1 MPRTIVYRR
10 SGRSTDAT
18 DDLGRFSGPIYTPME
33 GDQGGGK
40 SSTDDYQT
48 RLVKYIP
55 GESLAFYGPLS
66 SIIAE
71 NAVALIVA
79 TGIGVIGTVLY
90 LRQSSRHL
98 KDPERPLPHYY
109 VLSGIAFLVWA
120 LCINAPLATLLG
132 ISSLWKNVIL
142 ACTVFL
148 FPLIDDELAYRGL

>member
-1 MPRTIVYRR
+1 MLI
-10 SGRSTDAT
+10 
-18 DDLGRFSGPIYTPME
+18 E
-33 GDQGGGK
+33 GDQGGGDSPK
-40 SSTDDYQT
+40 DDYQT

-66 SIIAE
+66 SLIAE

-98 KDPERPLPHYY
+98 KAPERPLPHYY
-109 VLSGIAFLVWA
+109 ALSAFAFLVWA

-132 ISSLWKNVIL
+132 ISSLWKNLIL

-148 FPLIDDELAYRGL
+148 IPLIDDELAYRGL